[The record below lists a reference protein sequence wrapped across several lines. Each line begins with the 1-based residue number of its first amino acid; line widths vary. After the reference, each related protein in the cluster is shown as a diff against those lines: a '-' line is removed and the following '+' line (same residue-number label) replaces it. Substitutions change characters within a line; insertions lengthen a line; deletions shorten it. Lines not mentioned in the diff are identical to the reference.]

1 MATGA
6 IDKAASTQNNLLNTD
21 IVDLSSYTSTS
32 YVFPGDG
39 FIYVNNGSSQSG
51 YLIIIGAGQTTGY
64 IRIGNAPGYHS
75 CFVKKGMKCQFSGSS
90 SNARYIKLS

>member
-21 IVDLSSYTSTS
+21 IVDLSSYTSTR

-39 FIYVNNGSSQSG
+39 FIFINNNNTQTGSLVI
-51 YLIIIGAGQTTGY
+51 YGAGQTTGY
-64 IRIGNAPGYHS
+64 IRMGNAVGYYS
-75 CFVKKGMKCQFSGSS
+75 CFVKKGMQCLFSGSS
-90 SNARYIKLS
+90 NTARYVKLS